1 VPVLDLKD
9 TQIYYELVGPNSA
22 PVLVF
27 SNSLGTN
34 LEMWQPQISTL
45 QRNFR
50 VLRYDTRG
58 HGQSAVTPG
67 PYSIEQL
74 ADDVVAML
82 DQRGV
87 DRASFCGLSMGGM
100 IGMFLAARVPHR
112 LHKLVLSNTTPKIG
126 TAESW
131 NDRIETVRQ
140 KGMGGVVDGIL
151 ERWYTPPFRTRS
163 PATVEWTRQM
173 LLHTPPDGYC
183 ACCAA
188 IRDADLWHTMAT
200 LPVPTLI
207 IAGAKDPA
215 TSASEGRRMAEHIP
229 GSQYL
234 ELAAAHLSNIEAK
247 EAFTMAVARFLAA

>member
-1 VPVLDLKD
+1 MPLLDLKD
-9 TQIYYELVGPNSA
+9 AQIHYELVGENSA
-22 PVLVF
+22 PALVF

-34 LEMWQPQISTL
+34 LRMWEPQVSTF
-45 QRNFR
+45 QANFR

-58 HGQSAVTPG
+58 HGQSSVTPG

-82 DQRGV
+82 DQLGV
-87 DRASFCGLSMGGM
+87 DRASFCGLSLGGM
-100 IGMFLAARVPHR
+100 IGMLLAARVPHR
-112 LHKLVLSNTTPKIG
+112 LHKLVLSNTAPKIG

-131 NDRIETVRQ
+131 NTRIATVRQ
-140 KGMGGVVDGIL
+140 KGMRGVVDAVL
-151 ERWYTPPFRTRS
+151 ERWYTPQFRTSS
-163 PATVEWTRQM
+163 PAEVEWTGQM

-188 IRDADLWHTMAT
+188 IRDADLWHTIAA

-215 TSASEGRRMAEHIP
+215 TTAWEGRRMAEHIP
-229 GSQYL
+229 GAQYL
-234 ELAAAHLSNIEAK
+234 
-247 EAFTMAVARFLAA
+247 